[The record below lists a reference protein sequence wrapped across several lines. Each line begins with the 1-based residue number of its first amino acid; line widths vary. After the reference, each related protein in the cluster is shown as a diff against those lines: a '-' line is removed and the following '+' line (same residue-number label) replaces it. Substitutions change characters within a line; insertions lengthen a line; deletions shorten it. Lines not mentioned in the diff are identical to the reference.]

1 MRKVP
6 TFSSGVATFCC
17 VRSSFSN
24 TEAAL
29 PLSAEEGFTGVLGN
43 GRPKEDEKGA
53 FVAEGLEEFSRVDLE
68 QVDNEGRCIITDH
81 GHFGL

>member
-1 MRKVP
+1 ML
-6 TFSSGVATFCC
+6 GVATFCC
-17 VRSSFSN
+17 VRSSFSS

-43 GRPKEDEKGA
+43 GRSKEDEKGA
-53 FVAEGLEEFSRVDLE
+53 CIAEGLEEFAREDLERVDK
-68 QVDNEGRCIITDH
+68 EGRCIITDH